1 MIAKIVTGA
10 LFGGCTA
17 YAYGKD
23 QAEVIAHDGIIPDD
37 PKIATKCFEI
47 QSQLNPR
54 VSKPVG
60 HIAISFK
67 PEDKPRLT
75 NDFMVQVAK
84 KYMDNMGIKDT
95 QYVIVR
101 HHNTPNTHCHL
112 IFNRVDNNGKR
123 ISDSNWLKRNVRV
136 CKELKQKYGL
146 TFGEGK
152 SQTRTERLRP
162 NERIRYEMANDVK
175 SALKDSHSWKD
186 FSNNLKAYGITAQI
200 KFRSGTH
207 IPQGISF
214 TRDGMTFKGSSL
226 DRSFIFS
233 KIDNVLTGG
242 VNIDTG
248 GQAQDPSVNESR
260 SKDQDHSLTTDLS
273 MLAADLAIGLI
284 ASDQGKKS
292 EEQDVAPNTKRGP
305 RL

>member
-10 LFGGCTA
+10 SFGGCTA

-37 PKIATKCFEI
+37 PRIAAKCFEI

-75 NDFMVQVAK
+75 NDFMVQLAK
-84 KYMDNMGIKDT
+84 EYMKKMGIKDT

-101 HHNTPNTHCHL
+101 HHNTPNPHCHL

-162 NERIRYEMANDVK
+162 NERTRYEMANDIK
-175 SALKDSHSWKD
+175 SVLKDSHSWKD
-186 FSNNLKAYGITAQI
+186 FSNNLKTYGINAQI

-214 TRDGMTFKGSSL
+214 TRDGTTFKGSSL
-226 DRSFIFS
+226 DRSLSFS

-248 GQAQDPSVNESR
+248 GQA
-260 SKDQDHSLTTDLS
+260 
-273 MLAADLAIGLI
+273 
-284 ASDQGKKS
+284 
-292 EEQDVAPNTKRGP
+292 
-305 RL
+305 